1 MKRTVAFLLFIFA
14 LNAANAFGQSTK
26 SSSDK
31 MWREI
36 DDTALQQKQLQRPI
50 IPNHYRTFTLNQTAL
65 KNTLRNAPMEFTDAA
80 RNNPTVMT
88 LPMPDGKFARFS
100 VQESPIME
108 PELALKHP
116 DIKTYTGQGIDDITA
131 TARFS
136 ISPQGFSSMILS
148 GGGTVLVDRYAV
160 GDTDN
165 YISYFKSDVER
176 TGEFICN
183 FRNDVE
189 EFTKLPELLPE
200 ATNVVSGTNL
210 RTYRLALAA
219 TGEYTSVFR
228 QAADTDAQARARALE
243 QMILIM
249 NRVNGV
255 YEREVAI
262 RMVLIA
268 AEDSIIYTNGATDPY
283 TNQDGTAML
292 TENLNNLNT
301 VIGSANFDIGHVFS
315 TGGGGIAQLRAPCGS
330 GKARGVTGLPNP
342 VGDPFAIDFVA
353 HEIGHQFGGNHT
365 FNGVGG
371 NCSGNTASGAAYEPG
386 SGVTIMGYA
395 GICGS
400 QNLAL
405 NSIDTFHVKSI
416 EEIVAFSTGT
426 GNACAISTATGN
438 TPPTVTNDTGFTI
451 PKLTPFT
458 LTASATDPD
467 NDSLTYD
474 WQEYNLGAP
483 AATAAGNSDADGMI
497 RPLFRPFLPTT
508 GGTRTFPRLQFIL
521 NNANVPPTT
530 TGGRLTGEILPSI
543 SRDSMLFQVIVRDN
557 RTGGGGV
564 RSRFAILAV
573 DGNSGPFAITAPESA
588 VTWAGNS
595 QQTITWSVAGTNTG
609 AVNVANVK
617 ISLSTDGGNTFPT
630 VISESTPND
639 GTETITVPNGT
650 ATTQARIKIEAVG
663 NIFFDISGVNF
674 TVTTVAPTIRSLFDY
689 DGDGKADVSVFR
701 PSNGTWYLSQSTAGF
716 TGLAFG
722 LSTDKLVPAD
732 YDGDGKTDVAV
743 VRSGTWYLQRSQL
756 GFTGI
761 AFGAADDIPVPA
773 DYDGD
778 GKADVAVFRPS
789 NGTWYIQRSQLGFTG
804 IQFGQNG
811 DKPVAADYDGDG
823 KADVAVNRSGTW
835 YLNRSQL
842 GFTGIAFGDSNDKLV
857 PADYDGDGK
866 ADVAVFRPSN
876 GTWYLQR
883 SQLGFTGIAF
893 GVGTDLPTAADYDGD
908 GKADLAVFRSGVWYL
923 NRTTQGFTGV
933 TFGAATDVPTPNVY
947 VR

>member
-1 MKRTVAFLLFIFA
+1 MKRSAAFLLFIFA
-14 LNAANAFGQSTK
+14 LSTANAFGQSTK
-26 SSSDK
+26 SSPDK

-36 DDTALQQKQLQRPI
+36 DDTVLQQRQLQRPI
-50 IPNHYRTFTLNQTAL
+50 TPNHYRTFTLNQTTL
-65 KNTLRNAPMEFTDAA
+65 KNTLRNAPLEFTGAA
-80 RNNPTVMT
+80 KNSLTVLT
-88 LPMPDGKFARFS
+88 LPMPDGTFARFS

-108 PELALKHP
+108 PELALRHP
-116 DIKTYTGQGIDDITA
+116 DIKTYTGQGIDDTTA

-136 ISPQGFSSMILS
+136 FSPQGFSSMILS

-160 GDTDN
+160 GDTAN

-176 TGEFICN
+176 SEFVCH

-189 EFTKLPELLPE
+189 EFTKLPDILPD
-200 ATNVVSGTNL
+200 APNVVSGTNL

-255 YEREVAI
+255 FEREVAI

-268 AEDSIIYTNGATDPY
+268 AQDSIIYTDGATDPY
-283 TNQDGTAML
+283 TNESGSTML
-292 TENLNNLNT
+292 NENLNNLNA
-301 VIGSANFDIGHVFS
+301 VIGNANFDIGHVFS
-315 TGGGGIAQLRAPCGS
+315 TGGGGIAQLRSPCGT

-458 LTASATDPD
+458 LNASATDPD

-474 WQEYNLGAP
+474 WQEYDLGAP
-483 AATAAGNSDADGMI
+483 ATTAAGNSDADGME
-497 RPLFRPFLPTT
+497 RPIFRPFLPTT
-508 GGTRTFPRLQFIL
+508 GGARTFPRLQFIL
-521 NNANVPPTT
+521 NNANVPPLT
-530 TGGRLTGEILPSI
+530 TGGRLTGEVLPSI
-543 SRDSMLFQVIVRDN
+543 TRTMLFQVIVRDN
-557 RTGGGGV
+557 RTGGGGI
-564 RSRFAILAV
+564 RSRFGIIGI
-573 DGNSGPFAITAPESA
+573 DGNSGPFAVTAPESA
-588 VTWAGNS
+588 VTWTTNTPQS
-595 QQTITWSVAGTNTG
+595 VTWNVANTNTG

-617 ISLSTDGGNTFPT
+617 ISLSTDGGNTFPI
-630 VISESTPND
+630 VLAESTPND
-639 GTETITVPNGT
+639 GTESVIVPTLGLGT
-650 ATTQARIKIEAVG
+650 NQARIKVQAVG
-663 NIFFDISGVNF
+663 NIFFDISGANF
-674 TVTTVAPTIRSLFDY
+674 NIVSFAPPTRSLFDY
-689 DGDGKADVSVFR
+689 DGDGKADVSAFR
-701 PSNGTWYLSQSTAGF
+701 PSNGTWYLNQSTAGF
-716 TGLAFG
+716 TGSAFG
-722 LSTDKLVPAD
+722 VSTDKLVPAD

-743 VRSGTWYLQRSQL
+743 YRGGTWYLNRSQL

-761 AFGAADDIPVPA
+761 AFGAADDIPAPA

-778 GKADVAVFRPS
+778 GKADLAVFRPS
-789 NGTWYIQRSQLGFTG
+789 NGTWYIQRSQLGFIG
-804 IQFGQNG
+804 IAFGQTG

-823 KADVAVNRSGTW
+823 KADVAVNRAGTW
-835 YLNRSQL
+835 YINRSQL
-842 GFTGIAFGDSNDKLV
+842 GFTGIAFGDSSDKLV

-883 SQLGFTGIAF
+883 SQLGFAGIAF

-923 NRTTQGFTGV
+923 NRSTQGFTGV
-933 TFGAATDVPTPNVY
+933 SFGTAADIPTPNVY

>member
-14 LNAANAFGQSTK
+14 LNAANAFGQGTK

-36 DDTALQQKQLQRPI
+36 DDAALQQRQLQRPI

-80 RNNPTVMT
+80 KITPLMMT
-88 LPMPDGKFARFS
+88 LPMPDGKFARFF
-100 VQESPIME
+100 VEESPIME
-108 PELALKHP
+108 PELAAKYP
-116 DIKTYTGQGIDDITA
+116 DIKTYTGQGIDDPTA

-136 ISPQGFSSMILS
+136 FSPQGFNSMILS
-148 GGGTVLVDRYAV
+148 AAGTILVDRYAV
-160 GDTDN
+160 GDTGD
-165 YISYFKSDVER
+165 YMSYFKSDVER
-176 TGEFICN
+176 TGEFVCN

-200 ATNVVSGTNL
+200 APNVVSGTNL

-219 TGEYTSVFR
+219 TGEYTNVFR
-228 QAADTDAQARARALE
+228 QAADTDAQARARAFE
-243 QMILIM
+243 QMVLIM

-283 TNQDGTAML
+283 TNQDGVAML

-301 VIGSANFDIGHVFS
+301 VIGTANFDIGHVFS
-315 TGGGGIAQLRAPCGS
+315 TGGGGIAQLRAPCGT

-342 VGDPFAIDFVA
+342 IGDAFAIDFVA
-353 HEIGHQFGGNHT
+353 HEMGHQFGGNHT

-371 NCSGNTASGAAYEPG
+371 NCAGNTSGAAYEPG
-386 SGVTIMGYA
+386 SGITIMGYA
-395 GICGS
+395 GICSS
-400 QNLAL
+400 QDLAL
-405 NSIDTFHVKSI
+405 HSIDTFHVKSI
-416 EEIVAFSTGT
+416 EEIVSFSTGT
-426 GNACAISTATGN
+426 GNACAVSTATGN
-438 TPPTVTNDTGFTI
+438 TPPTVTGDTGFTI

-458 LTASATDPD
+458 LNASATDPD

-474 WQEYNLGAP
+474 WQEYDLGAP
-483 AATAAGNSDADGMI
+483 ATTPAGNSDADGME

-508 GGTRTFPRLQFIL
+508 GSARTFPRLQYIL

-543 SRDSMLFQVIVRDN
+543 SRSTMLFQVIVRDN
-557 RTGGGGV
+557 HIGGGGV

-588 VTWAGNS
+588 VTWTTNTP
-595 QQTITWSVAGTNTG
+595 QTVTWNVANTNTG

-617 ISLSTDGGNTFPT
+617 ISLSTDGGNTFPI
-630 VISESTPND
+630 VLAESTPND
-639 GTETITVPNGT
+639 GTEQVTVPTLGLGT
-650 ATTQARIKIEAVG
+650 NQARIKIEAVG

-674 TVTTVAPTIRSLFDY
+674 TIISFAPPTRSLFDY

-701 PSNGTWYLSQSTAGF
+701 PSNGTWYLNQSTAGF

-732 YDGDGKTDVAV
+732 YDGDNKTDVAV
-743 VRSGTWYLQRSQL
+743 YRSGTWYLQRSQL
-756 GFTGI
+756 GFAGI

-778 GKADVAVFRPS
+778 GKADLAVFRPS
-789 NGTWYIQRSQLGFTG
+789 NGTWYIQRSQLGFIG
-804 IQFGQNG
+804 IAFGQNG
-811 DKPVAADYDGDG
+811 DKAVAADYDGDG
-823 KADVAVNRSGTW
+823 KADVAVNRAGTW

-883 SQLGFTGIAF
+883 SQLGFAGIAF

-923 NRTTQGFTGV
+923 NRSTAGFTGV
-933 TFGAATDVPTPNVY
+933 TFGASTDVPTPNVY

>member
-1 MKRTVAFLLFIFA
+1 MKRTVAFLLFILA
-14 LNAANAFGQSTK
+14 LNAANGFGQGTTR
-26 SSSDK
+26 SSDK

-36 DDTALQQKQLQRPI
+36 DDATLQQRQLQRSI
-50 IPNHYRTFTLNQTAL
+50 IPNHYRTFTLNRTAL
-65 KNTLRNAPMEFTDAA
+65 KNTLRNAPVEFTDAA
-80 RNNPTVMT
+80 RNNPTIMT
-88 LPMPDGKFARFS
+88 LPMPDGKFARFA

-116 DIKTYTGQGIDDITA
+116 DIKTYTGQGIDDPTA

-136 ISPQGFSSMILS
+136 SSPQGFSSMILS
-148 GGGTVLVDRYAV
+148 AAGTVQVDRYAV
-160 GDTDN
+160 GDTGN

-176 TGEFICN
+176 TGEFVCH

-189 EFTKLPELLPE
+189 EFTRLPELLPE

-228 QAADTDAQARARALE
+228 QMSDTDAQARARALE
-243 QMILIM
+243 QIILIM

-255 YEREVAI
+255 FEREVAI

-268 AEDSIIYTNGATDPY
+268 AQDSIIYTDGTTDPY
-283 TNQDGTAML
+283 TNQDGVAML
-292 TENLNNLNT
+292 TENLNNLST
-301 VIGSANFDIGHVFS
+301 VIGNANFDIGHVFS
-315 TGGGGIAQLRAPCGS
+315 TGGGGIAQLRSPCGS

-342 VGDPFAIDFVA
+342 FGDPFAIDFVA

-371 NCSGNTASGAAYEPG
+371 GCSGNTASNAAYEPG

-400 QNLAL
+400 QNLAS

-416 EEIVAFSTGT
+416 EEMVSFSTGT

-438 TPPTVTNDTGFTI
+438 TPPTVTTDTGLTI

-458 LTASATDPD
+458 LNASATDPD

-474 WQEYNLGAP
+474 WQEYDLGAP
-483 AATAAGNSDADGMI
+483 ATTAAGNSDADGME
-497 RPLFRPFLPTT
+497 RPLFRPFPPTT
-508 GGTRTFPRLQFIL
+508 GGARTFPRLLFIL
-521 NNANVPPTT
+521 NNANVPPPT
-530 TGGRLTGEILPSI
+530 TGGRLTGEVLPSI
-543 SRDSMLFQVIVRDN
+543 SRTMLFQVIVRDN
-557 RTGGGGV
+557 RTGGGGI
-564 RSRFAILAV
+564 RSRFGIIV
-573 DGNSGPFAITAPESA
+573 IDGNSGPFAITAPETA
-588 VTWAGNS
+588 VTWATNTP
-595 QQTITWSVAGTNTG
+595 QTVTWNVANTDTG
-609 AVNVANVK
+609 AVNAANVK
-617 ISLSTDGGNTFPT
+617 ISLSTDGGNTFPI
-630 VISESTPND
+630 VLAESTPND
-639 GTETITVPNGT
+639 GTETITVPSLGLGT
-650 ATTQARIKIEAVG
+650 NQARIKVQAVG

-674 TVTTVAPTIRSLFDY
+674 NIISFVPTIRSQFDY

-701 PSNGTWYLSQSTAGF
+701 QSNGTWYLQQSTAGF
-716 TGLAFG
+716 SGLAFG
-722 LSTDKLVPAD
+722 LSTDKLAPAD
-732 YDGDGKTDVAV
+732 YDGDGKTDVGV
-743 VRSGTWYLQRSQL
+743 VRDGIWYLQRSQL

-761 AFGAADDIPVPA
+761 AFGDSSDVPVPA

-804 IQFGQNG
+804 IAFGQNG

-823 KADVAVNRSGTW
+823 KTDVAVNRMGTW
-835 YLNRSQL
+835 FILRSQL
-842 GFTGIAFGDSNDKLV
+842 GFTGIAFGDANDKLV

-876 GTWYLQR
+876 GAWYIQR
-883 SQLGFTGIAF
+883 SQLGFTGITF
-893 GVGTDLPTAADYDGD
+893 GLGTDIPTAADYDGD
-908 GKADLAVFRSGVWYL
+908 GKADLAVFRSGIWYL

-933 TFGAATDVPTPNVY
+933 TFGAATDLPTPNVY